1 MRPKY
6 VKNVLVI
13 SNNDLLTKLISS
25 KLVSKR
31 YYHLPFWDFGT
42 LLSFRFRSLLFHDR
56 FYKVLENISVL
67 YDSYIF
73 HFFVI
78 HQETGEL
85 QKKQTWYQE
94 NQMNLT
100 KEDEE
105 DYLNFCSEAM
115 FRIHIL
121 ELRLNRF
128 VEMFF
133 LCFLKFSFIYCC
145 YIKNNLINLIN
156 TFGILSVIFL
166 PLLRINL
173 QMSFME
179 LVVISNFHYWRP
191 HWKIELD
198 FFRSHKTVSSIFL
211 INFLPYFFSWLID
224 RVC

>member
-1 MRPKY
+1 M
-6 VKNVLVI
+6 
-13 SNNDLLTKLISS
+13 
-25 KLVSKR
+25 
-31 YYHLPFWDFGT
+31 
-42 LLSFRFRSLLFHDR
+42 
-56 FYKVLENISVL
+56 
-67 YDSYIF
+67 
-73 HFFVI
+73 I

-145 YIKNNLINLIN
+145 YIKNSFFNQYFWDIISYIPASIANKLTNE
-156 TFGILSVIFL
+156 FYGISSNKQF
-166 PLLRINL
+166 PLL
-173 QMSFME
+173 
-179 LVVISNFHYWRP
+179 
-191 HWKIELD
+191 
-198 FFRSHKTVSSIFL
+198 KTSL
-211 INFLPYFFSWLID
+211 ED
-224 RVC
+224 